1 MTLSKFDYIPAELI
15 VEVSDYLDGC
25 DLYYAFYG
33 LNQRINT
40 ILK

>member
-1 MTLSKFDYIPAELI
+1 MVLSKFEHLPPELI
-15 VEVSDYLDGC
+15 VEIGDYLDGC
-25 DLYYAFYG
+25 DLYYAIYG